1 MDGPDLSHPRLKYDV
16 EYPGELSRWLIFVK
30 WLLIIPQLFV
40 LMFLIVAQWIITSI
54 AWFVILITGSYSEG
68 LWAFSLRVMR
78 WQANVTVYSSL
89 MRDEYPPFSGNEPY
103 PVTFELA
110 YPQHVSRLMIFIKW
124 LLAIPHFVVLYFLAI
139 VASIVHFVAFFAILF
154 TKRYPAS
161 LFNFMVGFQRWTYRV
176 QVYYMLMTDD
186 YPPFTLHDPPMG
198 PTGPAVGSS
207 PTPPT
212 IGESRF

>member
-1 MDGPDLSHPRLKYDV
+1 MPNSTSSSVNDVSLHAWRKALNGPDLSHPRLKYDV
-16 EYPGELSRWLIFVK
+16 PYPEELSRWLIFVK

-110 YPQHVSRLMIFIKW
+110 YPQHLSRLMIFIKW
-124 LLAIPHFVVLYFLAI
+124 LLAIPHFVVLYF
-139 VASIVHFVAFFAILF
+139 
-154 TKRYPAS
+154 
-161 LFNFMVGFQRWTYRV
+161 
-176 QVYYMLMTDD
+176 
-186 YPPFTLHDPPMG
+186 
-198 PTGPAVGSS
+198 
-207 PTPPT
+207 
-212 IGESRF
+212 